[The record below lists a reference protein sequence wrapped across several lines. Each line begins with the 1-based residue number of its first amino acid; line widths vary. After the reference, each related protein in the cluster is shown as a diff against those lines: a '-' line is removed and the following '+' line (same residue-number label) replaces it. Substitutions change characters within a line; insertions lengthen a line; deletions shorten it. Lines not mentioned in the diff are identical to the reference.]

1 MSYTISV
8 PAFDGPLDLLLHL
21 IDRQELDITA
31 ISLAQVTDQYLRQVE
46 LLEQDKIPELID
58 FVVVGARLLLI
69 KSRALL
75 PQPPISP
82 DGEEEEDPGIA
93 LVRQLQLY
101 RRFKSAAEFLKQR
114 ETAGL
119 RTYLRVA
126 PPLRVEGKL
135 DLDGVTA
142 GVLVNAML
150 EVMDRYALREDSLSV
165 AQPRVIT
172 IEEQIE
178 RLRLTARHRRRFR
191 FHELFT
197 PEATRVELAV
207 TLLALLEMIK
217 RREVSVSQPTL
228 FGPVDIARTEIE

>member
-1 MSYTISV
+1 MFYSISV

-31 ISLAQVTDQYLRQVE
+31 ISLTQVTDQYLSQVE
-46 LLEQDKIPELID
+46 ILEQDKIPELID
-58 FVVVGARLLLI
+58 FVVVGARLVLI

-75 PQPPISP
+75 PQPPVVLE
-82 DGEEEEDPGIA
+82 GEEEEDPGAA

-101 RRFKSAAEFLKQR
+101 KRFKAAAEFLKQR
-114 ETAGL
+114 EAAGL

-126 PPLRVEGKL
+126 PPLRIESQL
-135 DLDGVTA
+135 DLDGVTVSA
-142 GVLVNAML
+142 LYNAML

-165 AQPRVIT
+165 AQPRVLT

-178 RLRLTARHRRRFR
+178 RLRTTARQRRRFR
-191 FHELFT
+191 FNELFT

-228 FGPVDIARTEIE
+228 FGPVDIVRTESE

>member
-21 IDRQELDITA
+21 IDRQELDITS